1 MGRTRRQI
9 SPKLK
14 FQVVLE
20 ALKGEKTVGQ
30 IARAYQYSQSPL
42 ISMR

>member
-1 MGRTRRQI
+1 MGRTKRQI

-20 ALKGEKTVGQ
+20 ALRGKTIGQ
-30 IARAYQYSQSPL
+30 ITRGL
-42 ISMR
+42 